1 MNKSRMEGFEA
12 TQGSVETLL
21 HTQEWEKWEEIL
33 NAVVL
38 LARLVTVII
47 LGRLHQEREELEG
60 PISEP
65 LITEMKNTRARDALT

>member
-1 MNKSRMEGFEA
+1 M
-12 TQGSVETLL
+12 
-21 HTQEWEKWEEIL
+21 
-33 NAVVL
+33 VL